1 MRDIK
6 KCLTI
11 EDLRQQ
17 ARRRLPKMFFD
28 YTESG
33 SWQEQSLARNRADFD
48 TIGLTQRVA
57 AGLSSLSAQSEM
69 LGQPVRL
76 PCAIAP
82 TGLGGMMYAD
92 GEIHAARAAQKF
104 GVPYTL
110 STMSICAIEDV
121 AAAVDHPFWFQL
133 YVMRDRNF
141 CFQLIDRARAAD
153 CSALV
158 LTVDLPLMGQRHR
171 DVRNGLSA
179 PPKPTVSNL
188 LNLATRPAWV
198 WDFVFAKHR
207 GFGNI
212 KNYQNAASDTA
223 SLSAWIGE
231 QFDPAI
237 AWDDVARFRE
247 HWGDR
252 RFIVKGI
259 MHPADAL
266 AATQAGADA
275 IIVSNHGGRQLD
287 GAPSPISVLPEIVKH
302 VGGRAEVW
310 MDSGIR
316 SGQDVLKALASGAAG
331 VMLGRAF
338 LYGLAAGGEAGVTR
352 CLEIIEQ
359 ELVSSMG
366 LCGVGSIDAITADV
380 IHTPARAG

>member
-1 MRDIK
+1 MGTIK
-6 KCLTI
+6 KCLTV
-11 EDLRQQ
+11 EDLRQRAQ
-17 ARRRLPKMFFD
+17 RRLPKMFFD
-28 YTESG
+28 YIESG
-33 SWQEQSLARNRADFD
+33 SWQEQSLARNRLDLDA
-48 TIGLTQRVA
+48 IGLTQRVA
-57 AGLSSLSAQSEM
+57 AGLPALSARGQM
-69 LGQPVRL
+69 LGQDVRL

-92 GEIHAARAAQKF
+92 GEIHAARAAQNF

-121 AAAVDHPFWFQL
+121 ALAVEQPFWFQL
-133 YVMRDRNF
+133 YVMRDRDF
-141 CFQLIDRARAAD
+141 CFQLIDRARAVN

-171 DVRNGLSA
+171 DIRNGLSA
-179 PPKPTVSNL
+179 PPKPTLANL
-188 LNLATRPAWV
+188 LDLATRPAWV
-198 WDFVFAKHR
+198 WDFISAKHR

-212 KNYQNAASDTA
+212 KSYENAASDTA

-231 QFDPAI
+231 QFDPGI
-237 AWDDVARFRE
+237 SWDDVARFRE

-252 RFIVKGI
+252 PFIVKGI
-259 MHPADAL
+259 MHPADAE
-266 AATQAGADA
+266 AAIQAGADA
-275 IIVSNHGGRQLD
+275 IVVSNHGGRQLD
-287 GAPSPISVLPEIVKH
+287 GAASPISALPEIVQR
-302 VGGRAEVW
+302 VGGSAEIW

-316 SGQDVLKALASGAAG
+316 SGQDLLKALALGAKG

-359 ELVSSMG
+359 ELISSMG
-366 LCGVGSIDAITADV
+366 LCGVGRIDDITSAV
-380 IHTPARAG
+380 IAARR

>member
-1 MRDIK
+1 MGNIK
-6 KCLTI
+6 QCLTI
-11 EDLRQQ
+11 EDLRHQ

-28 YTESG
+28 YVESG
-33 SWQEQSLARNRADFD
+33 SWQEQSLARNRFD
-48 TIGLTQRVA
+48 LDAISLTQRVA
-57 AGLSSLSAQSEM
+57 ASLPSLSARSQM
-69 LGQPVRL
+69 LGRDVRL

-82 TGLGGMMYAD
+82 TGLSGMMYAD
-92 GEIHAARAAQKF
+92 GEIHAARAAQNF

-121 AAAVDHPFWFQL
+121 AAAVEQPFWFQL
-133 YVMRDRNF
+133 YVMRDRDF
-141 CFQLIDRARAAD
+141 CFQLIDRARAAN

-179 PPKPTVSNL
+179 PPKPTLANL
-188 LNLATRPAWV
+188 INLATRPAWV
-198 WDFVFAKHR
+198 WDFVGANHK

-212 KNYQNAASDTA
+212 KNYKHTASDIT

-231 QFDPAI
+231 QFDPSISWA
-237 AWDDVARFRE
+237 DVARFRE

-252 RFIVKGI
+252 PFIVKGI
-259 MHPADAL
+259 MHPADAM
-266 AATQAGADA
+266 AAIQAGADA

-287 GAPSPISVLPEIVKH
+287 GAPSPISVLPEIVQH
-302 VGGRAEVW
+302 VASRAEVW

-316 SGQDVLKALASGAAG
+316 SGQDLLKALASGANG

-359 ELVSSMG
+359 ELVSSMA
-366 LCGVGSIDAITADV
+366 LCGVGHINAIDSEIICT
-380 IHTPARAG
+380 HR